1 MFARVACWHA
11 ETPSGLVFL
20 VDRLREQGV
29 GEQPPA
35 SSTPLAAAWDRDL

>member
-1 MFARVACWHA
+1 
-11 ETPSGLVFL
+11 LVFL

-29 GEQPPA
+29 DEELPA